1 MTAGAAASRAGSA
14 AGSVGGAQPA
24 PSGRARD
31 GARAAAAAMAGQSIG
46 AAESAA
52 AAQPGGAALPDGSAL
67 PDGAALPRGAAPP
80 GAGTP
85 SGGGGVGGRP
95 GPGAVP
101 GRPESHDLDRGWE
114 AARLLWSLDPS
125 IAYLNNGA
133 FGAVP
138 VPVQRAQQRLRD
150 EVESD
155 PMRFYGRGLGDR
167 VLHTRRHLARFVGA
181 DPDGSALVTNVSTGV
196 NAVLRS
202 FPLRPGEEVL
212 VTDHGHVPA
221 RRAVERACRLA
232 GATTVTVEIPLTA
245 DDSTLVDLVRERV
258 TRRTRLAVLDQVTS
272 PTARL
277 LPLDRLLGPLRA
289 DGVAVLVD
297 GAHAPGMLPVDVDA
311 LGADFWVGNFHKWA
325 AAPRGTALLS
335 VHPRWRSAMQSSV
348 VSWAEDAG
356 FPASFEQGGTIDPTG
371 WLAAPVGLHTLSSLG
386 WDTLR
391 RRNADLAAWGQR
403 VVAEQIGADLT
414 GLPVNRTVSMRIV
427 PLPPGVATTPDT
439 AQGLQVQI
447 AAEAGCEVAVAAWH
461 GRGLLRVSAQ
471 AFNRTAEYVRLA
483 DALPAILA
491 AARRG

>member
-1 MTAGAAASRAGSA
+1 M
-14 AGSVGGAQPA
+14 
-24 PSGRARD
+24 RARD
-31 GARAAAAAMAGQSIG
+31 GGSVG
-46 AAESAA
+46 A
-52 AAQPGGAALPDGSAL
+52 
-67 PDGAALPRGAAPP
+67 PDGAAVSEPHSDGAAQPAGLGKVG
-80 GAGTP
+80 GARPALAGEFADGGR
-85 SGGGGVGGRP
+85 SGGGQHDGTAGSGAP
-95 GPGAVP
+95 EAGPQGAAVIG
-101 GRPESHDLDRGWE
+101 GRPESAELDRGWE

-138 VPVQRAQQRLRD
+138 IPVQRAQQRLRD

-155 PMRFYGRGLGDR
+155 PMRFYARGLGDR
-167 VLHTRRHLARFVGA
+167 ITHTRRHLARFVGA
-181 DPDGSALVTNVSTGV
+181 DPDGSALVANASTGL

-221 RRAVERACRLA
+221 RHAVERACRLA
-232 GATTVTVEIPLTA
+232 GATVVTVEIPLTA
-245 DDSTLVDLVRERV
+245 TDDAVVELVRERV
-258 TRRTRLAVLDQVTS
+258 TRRTRLALLDQVTS

-277 LPLDRLLGPLRA
+277 LPLGRLVGPLRA

-297 GAHAPGMLPVDVDA
+297 GAHAPGMLPVDVNR

-335 VHPRWRSAMQSSV
+335 VHPRWRSSMQSFV
-348 VSWAEDAG
+348 VSWSEDAG
-356 FPASFEQGGTIDPTG
+356 FPESLERSGTMDPTG

-386 WDTLR
+386 WDALR
-391 RRNADLAAWGQR
+391 QRNARLAAWGQH
-403 VVAEQIGADLT
+403 VVAERIGADL
-414 GLPVNRTVSMRIV
+414 GDLPVCPAVSMGIV

-447 AAEAGCEVAVAAWH
+447 SAESGCEVAVAAWN

-471 AFNRTAEYVRLA
+471 AYNRTTEYLRLA
-483 DALPAILA
+483 DALPRILA
-491 AARRG
+491 SARRA